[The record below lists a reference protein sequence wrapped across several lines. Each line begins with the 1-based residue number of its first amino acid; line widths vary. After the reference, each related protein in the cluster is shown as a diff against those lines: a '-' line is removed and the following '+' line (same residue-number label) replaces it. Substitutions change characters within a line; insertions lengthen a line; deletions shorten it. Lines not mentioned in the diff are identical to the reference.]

1 MCVHLTEFFNFVCSL
16 HNDIERKG
24 KSAVPKRASIK
35 CGCEYRV
42 CLAQTRREPN
52 APWVIT
58 ACNLDHTNGCH
69 PTKSTHLACTQ
80 RGKKQWAPVL
90 DALVNQIGEVPTS
103 AVTQKVLLSDA
114 AFGGKWLN
122 GNKINLTFVMCG
134 WHFREV

>member
-42 CLAQTRREPN
+42 HLRQTSRGAN
-52 APWVIT
+52 SPWVIT
-58 ACNLDHTNGCH
+58 ACNLHHTNGCN

-103 AVTQKVLLSDA
+103 AVTRANLLQVPSGFA
-114 AFGGKWLN
+114 GVRNYVHLS
-122 GNKINLTFVMCG
+122 
-134 WHFREV
+134 